1 MNTEIINVG
10 IDVSK
15 LNLDTYHSSQH
26 LQIPNSKPAIKRW
39 LKSLPKAAKL
49 ICEATGGYEALLI
62 CLAHQAAIPVARAN
76 ARQVRDF
83 AKGKGLYAKTDRIDA
98 ELLADFGLCNNP
110 QPLKASDPLQQ
121 ELCALVKYRQSLLI
135 QITQNTNLTE
145 TNHDKELLFL
155 IAKTVT
161 FLKKQVKQIET
172 QIQFKI
178 KNSAALNSKA
188 SRLQQIQGFGVIT
201 SASLL
206 ALMPELGTLS
216 ENQAAALAGV
226 APFNCDSGQH
236 RGQRHIQGGRHQV
249 RSTLYM
255 AALVASRFNP
265 ILKALYLRLLA
276 RGKPKKLAL
285 TVLMRKLIILA
296 NKLLQNSQFSLV
308 AYSLWRTT

>member
-110 QPLKASDPLQQ
+110 QPLKASDPLQL